1 MIVHHSGK
9 SIFVGITSW
18 NSKLFLP
25 HCLRSLQETTQG
37 QDISICV
44 LDNNS
49 TDESV
54 SIARSFGV
62 EVIQMGCT
70 QPQALSFLINR
81 SRADYT
87 LLIHSDV
94 ILIDPRWPS
103 LCIDKINKSVVLVSP
118 EDIGCGPMTRPFGI
132 NMPESSFM
140 FFNTKLIKKCRH
152 LVVLPTRDRLFP
164 HYEFDFN
171 GNHVTHNIPAILS
184 KHGFR
189 WYAMNVLTSNVASEP
204 LFRPSRPPSVWSD
217 ELAYLRYGLGNF
229 YSIDG
234 IVTHYHNWYDRIST
248 RTPPPLGT
256 PETKKDFP
264 TEFIYDY
271 THRFLSDFQQNK
283 LDVPIDLNIRRPPI
297 AL

>member
-1 MIVHHSGK
+1 MIMHHSGK

-18 NSKLFLP
+18 NSQLFLP
-25 HCLRSLQETTQG
+25 HCLRSLQETTKG

-49 TDESV
+49 IDDSV

-70 QPQALSFLINR
+70 QPQALSFLINY

-94 ILIDPRWPS
+94 ILIDSRWPS
-103 LCIDKINKSVVLVSP
+103 LCIEKINGSVVLVSP
-118 EDIGCGPMTRPFGI
+118 EDIGCGPMTRPFGL

-140 FFNTKLIKKCRH
+140 FFDTKRIKKCRH
-152 LVVLPTRDRLFP
+152 LKIFPTRNRPFP
-164 HYEFDFN
+164 YCELDFN
-171 GNHVTHNIPAILS
+171 GNHVTHNIPATLS
-184 KHGFR
+184 RHGFR
-189 WYAMNVLTSNVASEP
+189 WFAMNVLTSNLVHEP
-204 LFRPSRPPSVWSD
+204 LFQPSNPPAVWSD

-229 YSIDG
+229 YSIDSV
-234 IVTHYHNWYDRIST
+234 ITHYHNWYDRIATISQPAPGSIE
-248 RTPPPLGT
+248 R
-256 PETKKDFP
+256 KKDFP

-271 THRFLSDFQQNK
+271 TDRFLSDYRENK
-283 LDVPIDLNIRRPPI
+283 LDVPIDLNIRRPPK

>member
-1 MIVHHSGK
+1 MMMHHSSK

-18 NSKLFLP
+18 NSQLFLP
-25 HCLRSLQETTQG
+25 HCIRSLQETARG

-49 TDESV
+49 IDDSV
-54 SIARSFGV
+54 AIAHSFGV

-70 QPQALSFLINR
+70 QPQALSFMINY

-94 ILIDPRWPS
+94 ILLDSRWPS
-103 LCIDKINKSVVLVSP
+103 LCMEKINGSVVLVSP
-118 EDIGCGPMTRPFGI
+118 EDIGCGPMTRPFGF

-140 FFNTKLIKKCRH
+140 FFDTKLIKKCRH
-152 LVVLPTRDRLFP
+152 LKMFPTRNKPFP
-164 HYEFDFN
+164 HFEFDFN
-171 GNHVTHNIPAILS
+171 GSHVTHNIPHILS
-184 KHGFR
+184 RHGFR
-189 WYAMNVLTSNVASEP
+189 WFAMNVLTSNLVHEP
-204 LFRPSRPPSVWSD
+204 LFRPSKPPAVWSD

-234 IVTHYHNWYDRIST
+234 VITHYHNWYDRIAT
-248 RTPPPLGT
+248 IAQPPPGT
-256 PETKKDFP
+256 IERKKDFP
-264 TEFIYDY
+264 AEFIHDY
-271 THRFLSDFQQNK
+271 TYRFLSDYQQNK
-283 LDVPIDLNIRRPPI
+283 LDVPIDLNIRRPPK

>member
-1 MIVHHSGK
+1 MMMHHSAK

-18 NSKLFLP
+18 NSQLFLP

-49 TDESV
+49 TDDSV
-54 SIARSFGV
+54 AIARSFGV

-81 SRADYT
+81 SRSDYT
-87 LLIHSDV
+87 LLIHADV
-94 ILIDPRWPS
+94 ILVDPRWSS
-103 LCIDKINKSVVLVSP
+103 LCMDKIDDSVVLVSP
-118 EDIGCGPMTRPFGI
+118 EDIGCGPMTRPFGL

-140 FFNTKLIKKCRH
+140 FFKTKLIKKCRS
-152 LVVLPTRDRLFP
+152 LVLLPTRNRLFP
-164 HYEFDFN
+164 RYEFVFN
-171 GNHVTHNIPAILS
+171 GHHVTHNIPSTLS
-184 KHGFR
+184 RHGFR
-189 WYAMNVLTSNVASEP
+189 WFAMNVLTSNVVSEP
-204 LFRPSRPPSVWSD
+204 LFRPSKPPAVWSD

-234 IVTHYHNWYDRIST
+234 VITHYHNWYDRISARSQASIST
-248 RTPPPLGT
+248 VER
-256 PETKKDFP
+256 KNDFP

-271 THRFLSDFQQNK
+271 THRFLSDYQRNE
-283 LDVPIDLNIRRPPI
+283 LDIPIDLNIRRPPK